1 MQKELLVRSAASS
14 LRPVCALLA
23 ASFFLAPLAVS
34 AVSPKTHVVREDI
47 EWLDVW
53 LPNTNDHALPR
64 VLLIGD
70 SITRGYGPKVEANL
84 KGFAYVSR
92 MATSKSLGDPALLQ
106 QVTLVLQEQT
116 FDVIHFNNG
125 LHGNGYTQ
133 QEYTGALPGLL
144 AVFHRYAPHARLVW
158 ASSTDVRQKDHLETA
173 SPDTE
178 RVVERN
184 AAVAA
189 ILAKRDIPVEDL
201 FSLVKDHPEYHV
213 NDGVHFKDEG
223 YGVLAAEV
231 AKTIKGLLESPAPQ
245 AAASRPS
252 K

>member
-1 MQKELLVRSAASS
+1 MQKELLARSTAFSWM
-14 LRPVCALLA
+14 PICALLA
-23 ASFFLAPLAVS
+23 SSFFLAPLAVS
-34 AVSPKTHVVREDI
+34 AASPKTHIVREDI

-64 VLLIGD
+64 ILLIGD

-84 KGFAYVSR
+84 KGTAYVSR

-133 QEYTGALPGLL
+133 KEYIDALPGLL
-144 AVFHRYAPHARLVW
+144 AVFHRYAPNARLVW
-158 ASSTDVRQKDHLETA
+158 ASSTDVRQKNHLEAA

-178 RVVERN
+178 RVVQRN

-189 ILAKRDIPVEDL
+189 LLAKRNIPVEDL
-201 FSLVKDHPEYHV
+201 FALVKDHPEYHV

-223 YGVLAAEV
+223 YGVLAGEV
-231 AKTIKGLLESPAPQ
+231 AKTIKGLLDTARPPQ
-245 AAASRPS
+245 
-252 K
+252 